1 MGFLLP
7 LTSRRQTWV
16 VAISRTF
23 FIFILISFFSF
34 YYPDHRFTGRSH
46 FHKTF
51 GYLGLSSGVCSFSQ
65 PLGSNAPWN
74 PFWFV
79 RSSRDSS
86 SNIENLMP
94 LHRGTVNIYSV
105 HCMLGLIY
113 TYVNIAVSGIFMSDV
128 PVGFVCMYVNRSS
141 YVTPCCDTFRRVHL
155 ALFAFFFFFFFLLK
169 KAGVSGRKNKAR
181 RREGRIDLWYDT
193 FIMIHSKDV

>member
-113 TYVNIAVSGIFMSDV
+113 TYVNIAVRHFYEWCACWI
-128 PVGFVCMYVNRSS
+128 CMYV
-141 YVTPCCDTFRRVHL
+141 YEQVVVRRHVVIPFGEFIL
-155 ALFAFFFFFFFLLK
+155 LSLPFSFLFFL
-169 KAGVSGRKNKAR
+169 S
-181 RREGRIDLWYDT
+181 
-193 FIMIHSKDV
+193 